1 MDCPKADA
9 STYDAPGR
17 LRQFDLFILDESS
30 QIDDDVFQL
39 LIFAILEMPHKPFVV
54 LAGDFSQLQPV
65 STNRSKTSKSVL
77 QNFAEKIKN
86 IQLLQHEFARSKDP
100 VLMDFLRLIRT
111 KQPMKSDIQAFFGER
126 ALKGCL
132 GSVVTKTIA
141 LELRTKKSFIWLTV
155 TNAGAA
161 RVNNA
166 VLQLCY
172 SLTTDFIE
180 AHGFPGDTSAGADR
194 IIVKLGMRI
203 RLTRNID
210 KDKGFVNGALGSIIS
225 VLSLTPP
232 IFVMRLTHGALVL
245 VHPIT
250 QDGSTFLPCAYGYAM
265 TIRTLDAYILFYYAY
280 RNNCSTL
287 KARSSTRQYA

>member
-1 MDCPKADA
+1 
-9 STYDAPGR
+9 

-39 LIFAILEMPHKPFVV
+39 LFFAILEMPHKPFVV

-65 STNRSKTSKSVL
+65 CSNRCKDDKSVL
-77 QNFAEKIKN
+77 QTFAEKIKK

-111 KQPMKSDIQAFFGER
+111 KQPMKSDIQSFFGVR

-132 GSVVTKTIA
+132 DSAITKTIA
-141 LELRTKKSFIWLTV
+141 LEFATKRSFIWLTV

-161 RVNNA
+161 KVNNA

-172 SLTTDFIE
+172 SLTTDFIY
-180 AHGFPGDTSAGADR
+180 ANGFPGDTSAGADR
-194 IIVKLGMRI
+194 IIVQLGMRI

-210 KDKGFVNGALGSIIS
+210 KDRGFVNGALGSIVSI
-225 VLSLTPP
+225 LSLNPP
-232 IFVMRLTHGALVL
+232 IFVLKLTHGALVL

-250 QDGSTFLPCAYGYAM
+250 QDGCTFLPCAYGYAM
-265 TIRTLDAYILFYYAY
+265 TIRGLDA
-280 RNNCSTL
+280 
-287 KARSSTRQYA
+287 